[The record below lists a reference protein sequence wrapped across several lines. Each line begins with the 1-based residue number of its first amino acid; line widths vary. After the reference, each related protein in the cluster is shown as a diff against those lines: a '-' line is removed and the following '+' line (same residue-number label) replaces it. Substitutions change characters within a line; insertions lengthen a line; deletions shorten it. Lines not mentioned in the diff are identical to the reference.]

1 MTIPNDQDQRPST
14 ASVDGDDPWPFPDDL
29 DDYERHLEASVAAGE
44 WRSVPNFAAEK
55 ARYEAI
61 ARATIAA
68 WSAEPTAT
76 TSEQSRP
83 AGAGRAPGNRAG
95 PPPLAGN
102 PISGDN
108 LPRNNAPY
116 PSPSSSSTTTF
127 PAIAP
132 PAPIPPGGTPTMQ
145 YDVIII
151 GAGSAGCTMAARL
164 TEDPSRSV
172 LLLEAG
178 PDYPDFDLYPDDLKY
193 GYDQTASAINA
204 PHNWTFWANNP
215 GQDNPMPVPRGRVV
229 GGSSAINGQV
239 LLRGVPEDY
248 DAWAA
253 MGNDEWQFTDCLPY
267 FRKLET
273 DTDITDDFH
282 GNEGPIPVRRHRRAD
297 WLPAQVAF
305 WNACRAAGYP
315 DDPDMNHPDSGGVG
329 PIPMNNPNG
338 VRMSTSITY
347 LREARHRLNLTV
359 RPNVTCR
366 RILFEDKKAVGVEV
380 ESGDE
385 VFTVLGSDIIVSS
398 GAIASPQLL
407 LLSGVGP
414 PDHLRAMGIPVIHEL
429 PGVGQNLRDH
439 PNIRVPVKVKDD
451 FPLDPAAPR
460 TQVALRYTA
469 TGSHLRNDIQIMQS
483 SFSSPIA
490 GDPLEAEGIR
500 FTCIL
505 ELAVGSGH
513 LQLASSDPH
522 EQPLLNYNYFQ
533 DEFDLSRMREAV
545 RICVD
550 LLATDHYQDVADE
563 LLDPLP
569 ADLASDAAL
578 NDWLKRTVSTSQH
591 ISGTCK
597 MGRADDPMAVVD
609 QHCRVHGLQNLH
621 IADASVMP
629 DCIRANTNCTT
640 IMIAERKSE
649 WFRAGE

>member
-1 MTIPNDQDQRPST
+1 
-14 ASVDGDDPWPFPDDL
+14 
-29 DDYERHLEASVAAGE
+29 
-44 WRSVPNFAAEK
+44 
-55 ARYEAI
+55 
-61 ARATIAA
+61 
-68 WSAEPTAT
+68 
-76 TSEQSRP
+76 
-83 AGAGRAPGNRAG
+83 
-95 PPPLAGN
+95 
-102 PISGDN
+102 
-108 LPRNNAPY
+108 
-116 PSPSSSSTTTF
+116 
-127 PAIAP
+127 
-132 PAPIPPGGTPTMQ
+132 MQ

-414 PDHLRAMGIPVIHEL
+414 PDHLRALGIPVIHEL

-439 PNIRVPVKVKDD
+439 PNIRVPVTVKDD

-545 RICVD
+545 RICVN